1 MKTTK
6 EMIEVMQAYLKGE
19 KIEYRYGHTDWL
31 ECRIPIWDWNN
42 LDYRVKKTKSKKT
55 KTKTKTKYLPF
66 ETVDE
71 FLTAQIEHGSIIK
84 MIDDDRLLS
93 AFFRADGSVLF
104 VLPKSI
110 CEKLLINVNDLCGKY
125 EFADGTPC
133 GKEVGLCQH

>member
-19 KIEYRYGHTDWL
+19 KIEYRYGNTDWL
-31 ECRIPIWDWNN
+31 ECRVPIWNWNSIE
-42 LDYRVKKTKSKKT
+42 YRVKPKQKT
-55 KTKTKTKYLPF
+55 KTKTKTKFLPF
-66 ETVDE
+66 EKVEE
-71 FLTAQIEHGSIIK
+71 FLKAQIEHGAIIK

-93 AFFRADGSVLF
+93 AFVRYDGSVLF

-110 CEKLLINVNDLCGKY
+110 CEKLLINVDNLFGKY

-133 GKEVGLCQH
+133 GKEVEL